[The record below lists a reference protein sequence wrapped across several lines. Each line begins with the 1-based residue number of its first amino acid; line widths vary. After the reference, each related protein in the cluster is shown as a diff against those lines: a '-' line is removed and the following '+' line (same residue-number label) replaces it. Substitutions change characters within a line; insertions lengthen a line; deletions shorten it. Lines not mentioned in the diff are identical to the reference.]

1 MLGSGVLGCG
11 VPGVEVHGTSAP
23 RHLGTSLEVRSTYT
37 RSVSGDFFV
46 AGWRV
51 QPAANRVQRGEAVV
65 RLEPKVMQVLV
76 CLAEQ
81 AGEVVTREA
90 LIARVWPDVFVTD
103 DVLHRAVRELRRVFG
118 DSSSEPRYIETI
130 RKRGYRLMVTAS
142 VELEEAAPPST
153 DDRSRFNG
161 SPGQAEAW
169 PDNAARSW
177 PVPAFTAALVLLL
190 ALFIV
195 GLSLRKDT
203 VTEAQARF
211 VPLVSGAS
219 NESDPAVA
227 PDGVRLAYVVRDT
240 ANDQADIYLQP
251 RPGVRAERLTDNPA
265 DDRLPAW
272 SPDGGRLAFVRMGN
286 GQCEILVRSLD
297 AASEQRVA
305 RCANPNEPR
314 VAWMLDGESL
324 VVSELLEGSH
334 GPSRLA
340 RLALATGAMTPI
352 TNAPAE
358 SIGDHSPAISPD
370 GRSIAFIRHS
380 TGGAADVFVVPTS
393 GGAARRVTFDEADL
407 TGVDW
412 TARGRAL
419 VFSSDRAGGYSLWR
433 VGVEGGEPQLVAGGA
448 ARLKHPVSAR
458 AIDRVAYESWNYEI
472 NLWEVALAG
481 RVGESRPVVATS
493 ELWNL
498 YPQLSPDG
506 TKLAYVS
513 TQSGT
518 HELWL
523 SAGDGTS
530 PRQLTDFGSEAR
542 ALARGTSVRPPRWS
556 PDSRRI
562 VFAAQRAARVD
573 LFVFDV
579 ETGTLTPITADDV
592 IEASPSWSS
601 DSRRVLY
608 SVRDGDRSNVW
619 VRDAVA
625 GGEPELAIAGGV
637 AVQSSGDGA
646 LYFTRID
653 TAGVWRLAGDGSVAT
668 RVAGAVGAGDSL
680 SWAVTRTGVY
690 FVTGEGR
697 AIVLHRAPL
706 VGGAVE
712 RMAVLPNYSWPG
724 FSIGAD
730 GTRVLYARW
739 DRRESNIM
747 AAESVNR

>member
-1 MLGSGVLGCG
+1 
-11 VPGVEVHGTSAP
+11 
-23 RHLGTSLEVRSTYT
+23 
-37 RSVSGDFFV
+37 
-46 AGWRV
+46 
-51 QPAANRVQRGEAVV
+51 
-65 RLEPKVMQVLV
+65 
-76 CLAEQ
+76 
-81 AGEVVTREA
+81 VTREA
-90 LIARVWPDVFVTD
+90 LIARAWPDVFVTD

-130 RKRGYRLMVTAS
+130 RKRGYRLMVTADLEPAAA
-142 VELEEAAPPST
+142 VEGRQST
-153 DDRSRFNG
+153 GDSSRFSRSR
-161 SPGQAEAW
+161 GQAEAW
-169 PDNAARSW
+169 PHTAPRAWPMAASAAALI
-177 PVPAFTAALVLLL
+177 VALALVL
-190 ALFIV
+190 V
-195 GLSLRKDT
+195 GLSIRKDT
-203 VTEAQARF
+203 TTEAQARF

-240 ANDQADIYLQP
+240 ANDQADIYVQP
-251 RPGVRAERLTDNPA
+251 RPGVSAERLTDNPS

-272 SPDGGRLAFVRMGN
+272 SPEGRRLAFVRMSGA
-286 GQCEILVRSLD
+286 QCEIFVRSLD
-297 AASEQRVA
+297 AASEQRIA
-305 RCANPNEPR
+305 RCANPDEPR
-314 VAWMLDGESL
+314 LAWMLDGESL
-324 VVSELLEGSH
+324 VVSEIVDGSP
-334 GPSRLA
+334 GPARLA
-340 RLALATGAMTPI
+340 RLMLASGALTPI
-352 TNAPAE
+352 TSPPAE

-380 TGGAADVFVVPTS
+380 TGGAADVFIVAST

-458 AIDRVAYESWNYEI
+458 AVDRVAYESWNYEI

-481 RVGESRPVVATS
+481 QVGRGRPVVATS

-506 TKLAYVS
+506 SKLAYVS

-523 SAGDGTS
+523 AAGDGSS
-530 PRQLTDFGSEAR
+530 PRQLTAFGSEVR

-556 PDSRRI
+556 PDGRRI

-573 LFVFDV
+573 LYVFDV
-579 ETGTLTPITADDV
+579 GTGTLTAMTADDA

-601 DSRRVLY
+601 DSRRVYY

-619 VRDAVA
+619 VRDATA
-625 GGEPELAIAGGV
+625 GREPELAIAGGV
-637 AVQSSGDGA
+637 AAQSGQNGA
-646 LYFTRID
+646 LYFTRAD
-653 TAGVWRLAGDGSVAT
+653 RAGVWRLAGDGSAATVVAET
-668 RVAGAVGAGDSL
+668 VGAGDSL
-680 SWAVTRTGVY
+680 SWAVTPGELF
-690 FVTGEGR
+690 FVAQEGR
-697 AIVLHRAPL
+697 EIVLRRTPL
-706 VGGAVE
+706 TGGAVE
-712 RMAVLPNYSWPG
+712 RMATLPNYSWPG
-724 FSIGAD
+724 FSIDAG

-747 AAESVNR
+747 AAESVTR

>member
-1 MLGSGVLGCG
+1 M
-11 VPGVEVHGTSAP
+11 
-23 RHLGTSLEVRSTYT
+23 
-37 RSVSGDFFV
+37 SGDFFV
-46 AGWRV
+46 GGWRV
-51 QPAANRVQRGEAVV
+51 QPAANRLQRDDAVV

-118 DSSSEPRYIETI
+118 DSSSEPRFIETI
-130 RKRGYRLMVTAS
+130 RKRGYRLIVT
-142 VELEEAAPPST
+142 VEPNAAAAPPLADAASRQST
-153 DDRSRFNG
+153 VDRGPDRSR
-161 SPGQAEAW
+161 
-169 PDNAARSW
+169 SW
-177 PVPAFTAALVLLL
+177 PMPALAAALGLLL
-190 ALFIV
+190 AVVIV

-203 VTEAQARF
+203 ATEAHARF

-219 NESDPAVA
+219 NESDPAIA

-240 ANDQADIYLQP
+240 ANDQADIYVQP
-251 RPGVRAERLTDNPA
+251 RPGASAERLTDSPA
-265 DDRLPAW
+265 DDRFPAW
-272 SPDGGRLAFVRMGN
+272 SPDGRRLAFVRMSG
-286 GQCEILVRSLD
+286 GQCEIFVRSLE
-297 AASEQRVA
+297 AASEQRIT
-305 RCANPNEPR
+305 RCPNPSEPR
-314 VAWMLDGESL
+314 LAWMLDGESL
-324 VVSELLEGSH
+324 AISAHEGSH

-340 RLALATGAMTPI
+340 RLSLATGAVTPI
-352 TNAPAE
+352 TSAPAG

-380 TGGAADVFVVPTS
+380 TGGAADVFVVPS
-393 GGAARRVTFDEADL
+393 AGGAARRVTFDEADL

-472 NLWEVALAG
+472 NLWEVVLAG
-481 RVGESRPVVATS
+481 PVAQGRPVVATS

-506 TKLAYVS
+506 SKLAYVS

-523 SAGDGTS
+523 AAGDGAS

-556 PDSRRI
+556 PDSRRL

-573 LFVFDV
+573 LYVFDV
-579 ETGTLTPITADDV
+579 QTGTLTPITADDA

-601 DSRRVLY
+601 DNRRVYY

-619 VRDAVA
+619 VREAAA

-637 AVQSSGDGA
+637 AAQSGHDGT
-646 LYFTRID
+646 LYFTRADRSGI
-653 TAGVWRLAGDGSVAT
+653 WRLAGDGSAALPVAE
-668 RVAGAVGAGDSL
+668 AVGAGDSL
-680 SWAVTRTGVY
+680 SWVVASSGLY
-690 FVTGEGR
+690 FVVEEGR
-697 AIVLHRAPL
+697 EIVLRRVPL
-706 VGGAVE
+706 TGGAVE
-712 RMAVLPNYSWPG
+712 RMAALPNYSWPG
-724 FSIGAD
+724 FSMGPD

-747 AAESVNR
+747 AAESVTR

>member
-1 MLGSGVLGCG
+1 M
-11 VPGVEVHGTSAP
+11 
-23 RHLGTSLEVRSTYT
+23 
-37 RSVSGDFFV
+37 SGDFFV

-51 QPAANRVQRGEAVV
+51 QPAANRLQRGDAVV

-90 LIARVWPDVFVTD
+90 LIARAWPDVFVTD
-103 DVLHRAVRELRRVFG
+103 DALHRAVRELRRVFG

-130 RKRGYRLMVTAS
+130 RKRGYRLMVSPAAEAPEVTN
-142 VELEEAAPPST
+142 LPGAAPQVLTPP
-153 DDRSRFNG
+153 RSG
-161 SPGQAEAW
+161 
-169 PDNAARSW
+169 SW
-177 PVPAFTAALVLLL
+177 PMPALAAALVLLL
-190 ALFIV
+190 AAAIV

-211 VPLVSGAS
+211 VPLVSGPS

-240 ANDQADIYLQP
+240 ANNQADIYLQP
-251 RPGVRAERLTDNPA
+251 RPGVSPERLTDDPA

-272 SPDGGRLAFVRMGN
+272 SPDGRRLAFVRIGA
-286 GQCEILVRSLD
+286 GQCAIFVRSLE
-297 AASEQRVA
+297 ATSETRVA
-305 RCANPNEPR
+305 RCTNPNEPR
-314 VAWMLDGESL
+314 LAWMLDGESL
-324 VVSELLEGSH
+324 VVSELVDGSH

-340 RLALATGAMTPI
+340 RLALATGGITPI
-352 TNAPAE
+352 TSAPAE
-358 SIGDHSPAISPD
+358 SIGDHSPALSPD

-380 TGGAADVFVVPTS
+380 TGGAADVFVVPTG
-393 GGAARRVTFDEADL
+393 GGAARRVTFDESDL

-458 AIDRVAYESWNYEI
+458 TVDRVAYESWNYEI

-481 RVGESRPVVATS
+481 QVGQGRPVVATS

-506 TKLAYVS
+506 TTLAYVS

-523 SAGDGTS
+523 AAGDGTS

-556 PDSRRI
+556 PDGRRI

-579 ETGTLTPITADDV
+579 GTGTLTPLTADDA

-601 DSRRVLY
+601 DSRRVY
-608 SVRDGDRSNVW
+608 TRCATAIERTSGSARRSVAASRHWRLRTQSRRRAVQTASCISP
-619 VRDAVA
+619 VPIAVA
-625 GGEPELAIAGGV
+625 SGASPAT
-637 AVQSSGDGA
+637 AVQLRSSPKQLARVTASAGPSRPAAYISWLRKDATLRSAGCRSAAAGSSG
-646 LYFTRID
+646 
-653 TAGVWRLAGDGSVAT
+653 
-668 RVAGAVGAGDSL
+668 
-680 SWAVTRTGVY
+680 
-690 FVTGEGR
+690 
-697 AIVLHRAPL
+697 
-706 VGGAVE
+706 
-712 RMAVLPNYSWPG
+712 
-724 FSIGAD
+724 
-730 GTRVLYARW
+730 
-739 DRRESNIM
+739 
-747 AAESVNR
+747 